1 MNVYIEWLRNLVEVI
16 KSEDKD
22 PNELLEL
29 LKIDLFED
37 EIFVFTPKGEV
48 HQLKK
53 GSTPIDFAFLFI
65 PK

>member
-37 EIFVFTPKGEV
+37 EILFL
-48 HQLKK
+48 HQKVK
-53 GSTPIDFAFLFI
+53 FI
-65 PK
+65 N